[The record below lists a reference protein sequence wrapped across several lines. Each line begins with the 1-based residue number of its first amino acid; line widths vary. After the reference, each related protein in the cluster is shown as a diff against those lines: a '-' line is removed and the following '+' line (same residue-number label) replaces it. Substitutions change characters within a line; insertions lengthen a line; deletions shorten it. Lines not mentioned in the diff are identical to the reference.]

1 MRGVTSAPAARV
13 LDVVELLSR
22 AESGGHRFS
31 DVARELGLS
40 QATAHSILK
49 TLCDRGW
56 AIRDP
61 LSKKFDLGPTVALIA
76 ERFQAAHPLLAAARE
91 AIRRLAEATGAP
103 ASVVERTGDELV
115 ITAFETPDGST
126 EPVASHERIP
136 YAPPFGIACAAW
148 DVPSEQ
154 ESWIQRG
161 AAGDTSLAE
170 RLRTVLGQT
179 RDRGYDVD
187 WMTPALA
194 QAAHAIE
201 TLSTETVP
209 HNLRSIVDQLRVE
222 FISANLLSDDS
233 ARDPLPVATISA
245 PVLDERGHVRLI
257 LGCHPLRVMTMSEIH
272 AAAQPLLR
280 EIDRMGGHRVPS
292 LDGARAKARS

>member
-1 MRGVTSAPAARV
+1 MRGATSAPAERV

-22 AESGGHRFS
+22 PESGGHRFS
-31 DVARELGLS
+31 DVVRELGLS

-56 AIRDP
+56 ATRDP
-61 LSKKFDLGPTVALIA
+61 ISKKFDLGPAVALVA
-76 ERFQAAHPLLAAARE
+76 DRLEAARPLLAVARE
-91 AIRRLAEATGAP
+91 AIRRLVDATSAP

-126 EPVASHERIP
+126 QPVASLDRIA

-148 DVPSEQ
+148 DIPSEQ
-154 ESWIQRG
+154 ESWILRG
-161 AAGDTSLAE
+161 TAGDPSLAE
-170 RLRTVLGQT
+170 RLHTMLAQT

-201 TLSTETVP
+201 TLSNETVP
-209 HNLRSIVDQLRVE
+209 QNLRSVVDQLRVE
-222 FISANLLSDDS
+222 FISANLLSADS
-233 ARDPLPVATISA
+233 ARDALPVATISA

-257 LGCHPLRVMTMSEIH
+257 LGIHPLRVMTTSEIH

-280 EIDRMGGHRVPS
+280 EIDRVGGLSPRN
-292 LDGARAKARS
+292 

>member
-1 MRGVTSAPAARV
+1 MRGVTSAPAERV

-22 AESGGHRFS
+22 PEGGGHRFS

-56 AIRDP
+56 ATRDP
-61 LSKKFDLGPTVALIA
+61 ISKKFDLGPSVALLA
-76 ERFQAAHPLLAAARE
+76 DRLQAARPLLAVARE
-91 AIRRLAEATGAP
+91 AIRRLADATGAP

-126 EPVASHERIP
+126 QPVAPVERIP

-148 DVPSEQ
+148 DMPSEQ

-161 AAGDTSLAE
+161 TAGDTSLAE
-170 RLRTVLGQT
+170 RLYSVLAQT

-201 TLSTETVP
+201 SLSNETVP
-209 HNLRSIVDQLRVE
+209 QNLRSVVDQLRVE
-222 FISANLLSDDS
+222 FISANLLSSDS
-233 ARDPLPVATISA
+233 ARDALPVATISA

-257 LGCHPLRVMTMSEIH
+257 LGIHPLRVMTTSEID

-280 EIDRMGGHRVPS
+280 EIDRVAGPS
-292 LDGARAKARS
+292 PRD

>member
-1 MRGVTSAPAARV
+1 MRGATSAPAERV

-22 AESGGHRFS
+22 PESGGHRFS

-56 AIRDP
+56 ATRDP
-61 LSKKFDLGPTVALIA
+61 ISKKFDLGPAVAVIA
-76 ERFQAAHPLLAAARE
+76 DRLEAARPLLAVARE

-126 EPVASHERIP
+126 QPVASLERIP

-148 DVPSEQ
+148 DIPSDQ

-161 AAGDTSLAE
+161 TAGDASLAE
-170 RLRTVLGQT
+170 RLHTVLAQT

-201 TLSTETVP
+201 TLSNETVP
-209 HNLRSIVDQLRVE
+209 QNLRSVVDQLRVE

-233 ARDPLPVATISA
+233 ARGALPVATISA

-257 LGCHPLRVMTMSEIH
+257 LGIHPLRAMTTSQIH

-280 EIDRMGGHRVPS
+280 EIDRVAERTRGR
-292 LDGARAKARS
+292 

>member
-1 MRGVTSAPAARV
+1 MRGVTSAPAERV
-13 LDVVELLSR
+13 LDVVELLSKP
-22 AESGGHRFS
+22 EGGGHRFS
-31 DVARELGLS
+31 DVARDLGLS

-56 AIRDP
+56 ATRDP
-61 LSKKFDLGPTVALIA
+61 ISKKFDLGPTVALVA
-76 ERFQAAHPLLAAARE
+76 ERFEAARPLLAVARQ

-115 ITAFETPDGST
+115 ITAFETPDGAT
-126 EPVASHERIP
+126 KRVASLDRIP

-148 DVPSEQ
+148 DIPSEQ

-161 AAGDTSLAE
+161 AAGDTSLGE
-170 RLRTVLGQT
+170 RLRTVLAQT

-201 TLSTETVP
+201 TLSNETVP
-209 HNLRSIVDQLRVE
+209 HNVRSVIDQLRVE
-222 FISANLLSDDS
+222 FISANLLSGDS
-233 ARDPLPVATISA
+233 AHDELPVATISA
-245 PVLDERGHVRLI
+245 PVLDETGHVRLI
-257 LGCHPLRVMTMSEIH
+257 LGFHPLRVMTMSEIR
-272 AAAQPLLR
+272 ATAQPLLR
-280 EIDRMGGHRVPS
+280 EIDRVGRHRVP
-292 LDGARAKARS
+292 

>member
-1 MRGVTSAPAARV
+1 MRGVASAPAERV
-13 LDVVELLSR
+13 LDVIELLSR
-22 AESGGHRFS
+22 PESGGHRFS

-56 AIRDP
+56 ATRDP
-61 LSKKFDLGPTVALIA
+61 ISKKFVLGLTVALIA
-76 ERFQAAHPLLAAARE
+76 ERFEGTRPLQAVARE
-91 AIRRLAEATGAP
+91 AIRRLAETTHMP

-126 EPVASHERIP
+126 KPVASHERIP

-148 DVPSEQ
+148 DIPSEQ
-154 ESWIQRG
+154 ELWIQRG

-170 RLRTVLGQT
+170 RLRTVLAQT

-201 TLSTETVP
+201 TLSNERVP
-209 HNLRSIVDQLRVE
+209 HNLRSVVDQLRVE
-222 FISANLLSDDS
+222 FISANLLSGDG
-233 ARDPLPVATISA
+233 ARDVLPVATISA

-257 LGCHPLRVMTMSEIH
+257 LGFHPLRVMTMSEIR
-272 AAAQPLLR
+272 AAAEPLLR
-280 EIDRMGGHRVPS
+280 EIDRVGGHRAP
-292 LDGARAKARS
+292 

>member
-1 MRGVTSAPAARV
+1 MRGVASAPAERV
-13 LDVVELLSR
+13 LDVIELLSR
-22 AESGGHRFS
+22 PESGGHRFS

-56 AIRDP
+56 ATRDP
-61 LSKKFDLGPTVALIA
+61 ISKKFVLGLTVALIA
-76 ERFQAAHPLLAAARE
+76 ERFEGTRPLQAVARE
-91 AIRRLAEATGAP
+91 AIRRLAETTHMP

-126 EPVASHERIP
+126 KPVASHERIP

-148 DVPSEQ
+148 DIPSEQ
-154 ESWIQRG
+154 ELWIQRG

-170 RLRTVLGQT
+170 RLRTVLAQT
-179 RDRGYDVD
+179 RDRGYDID

-201 TLSTETVP
+201 TLSNERVP
-209 HNLRSIVDQLRVE
+209 HNLRSVVDQLRVE
-222 FISANLLSDDS
+222 FISANLLSGDS
-233 ARDPLPVATISA
+233 ARDVLPVATISA

-257 LGCHPLRVMTMSEIH
+257 LGFHPLRVMTMSEIR
-272 AAAQPLLR
+272 AAAEPLLR
-280 EIDRMGGHRVPS
+280 EIDRVGGHRAP
-292 LDGARAKARS
+292 

>member
-1 MRGVTSAPAARV
+1 MRGVKMRGVTSAPAERV

-22 AESGGHRFS
+22 PEGGGHRFS

-56 AIRDP
+56 ATRDP
-61 LSKKFDLGPTVALIA
+61 ISKKFDLGPSVALLA
-76 ERFQAAHPLLAAARE
+76 DRLQAARPLLAVARE
-91 AIRRLAEATGAP
+91 AIRRLADATGAP

-126 EPVASHERIP
+126 QPVAPVERIP

-148 DVPSEQ
+148 DMPSEQ

-161 AAGDTSLAE
+161 TAGDTSLAE
-170 RLRTVLGQT
+170 RLYSVLAQT

-201 TLSTETVP
+201 SLSNETVP
-209 HNLRSIVDQLRVE
+209 QNLRSVVDQLRVE
-222 FISANLLSDDS
+222 FISANLLSSDS
-233 ARDPLPVATISA
+233 ARDALPVATISA

-257 LGCHPLRVMTMSEIH
+257 LGIHPLRVMTTSEID

-280 EIDRMGGHRVPS
+280 EIDRVAGPS
-292 LDGARAKARS
+292 PRD

>member
-1 MRGVTSAPAARV
+1 MRGVTSAPAERV
-13 LDVVELLSR
+13 LDVVEFLSR
-22 AESGGHRFS
+22 PEDGGHRFS

-56 AIRDP
+56 ATRDP
-61 LSKKFDLGPTVALIA
+61 ISKKFDLGPTIALIA
-76 ERFQAAHPLLAAARE
+76 ERFEAARPLLAVARE
-91 AIRRLAEATGAP
+91 AIHRLTEATGAP
-103 ASVVERTGDELV
+103 ASVVERSGDELV
-115 ITAFETPDGST
+115 ITAFESPDGSNA
-126 EPVASHERIP
+126 PVASLERIP

-148 DVPSEQ
+148 DIPTQQ

-170 RLRTVLGQT
+170 RLRAVLAQT

-209 HNLRSIVDQLRVE
+209 HNLRSVVDQLRIE
-222 FISANLLSDDS
+222 FISANLLSGDG
-233 ARDPLPVATISA
+233 ARDALRVATISA
-245 PVLDERGHVRLI
+245 PVLDDRGHVRLI
-257 LGCHPLRVMTMSEIH
+257 LGFHPLRAMTMSEIH
-272 AAAQPLLR
+272 AAAKPLLR
-280 EIDRMGGHRVPS
+280 EVDRVGGHAVPS
-292 LDGARAKARS
+292 LDGARAKAGS

>member
-1 MRGVTSAPAARV
+1 MRGVTSAPAERV

-22 AESGGHRFS
+22 PEGGGHRFS

-56 AIRDP
+56 ATRDP
-61 LSKKFDLGPTVALIA
+61 ISKKFDLGPSVALLA
-76 ERFQAAHPLLAAARE
+76 DRLQAARPLLAVARE
-91 AIRRLAEATGAP
+91 AIRRLADATGAP

-126 EPVASHERIP
+126 QPVAPVERIP

-148 DVPSEQ
+148 DMPSEQ

-161 AAGDTSLAE
+161 TAGDTSLAE
-170 RLRTVLGQT
+170 RLYAVLAQT

-201 TLSTETVP
+201 SLSNETVP
-209 HNLRSIVDQLRVE
+209 QNLRSVVDQLRVE
-222 FISANLLSDDS
+222 FISANLLSSDS
-233 ARDPLPVATISA
+233 ARDALPVATISA

-257 LGCHPLRVMTMSEIH
+257 LGVHPLRVMTTSEID

-280 EIDRMGGHRVPS
+280 EIDRVAGPS
-292 LDGARAKARS
+292 PRD